1 VSLAN
6 EIAFTG
12 SELQYHYRV
21 QAHVTPAQNNSDN
34 QSHLAP
40 TNKSTEI
47 HKLLFILDYFCHP
60 VKAHAVQK

>member
-1 VSLAN
+1 
-6 EIAFTG
+6 
-12 SELQYHYRV
+12 V
-21 QAHVTPAQNNSDN
+21 QAHVTTAQNNADN

-40 TNKSTEI
+40 TIKLAET